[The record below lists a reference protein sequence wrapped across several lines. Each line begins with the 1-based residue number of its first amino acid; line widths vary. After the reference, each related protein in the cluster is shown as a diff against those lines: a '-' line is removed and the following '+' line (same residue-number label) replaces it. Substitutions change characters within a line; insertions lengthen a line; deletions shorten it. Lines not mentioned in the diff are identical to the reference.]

1 LINFDL
7 SVRRRFK
14 VRDQKKLRDDL
25 KEKIQLLV
33 FDILFL
39 VLLGFLVGVVASMT
53 GVGGGTFIVPAL
65 SIIYQFTSQE
75 AAGTSLAVIVFTSLA
90 STYAY
95 SRQKRIDYRVGAVS
109 AIATAPG
116 AVLGAYLT
124 TFVSS
129 STLGIIFSFFMIFLA
144 SSMLVEWHISLPK
157 IVKNPRLW
165 HRNFADSGGKVF
177 KYDVNILSA
186 FVLAFFGG
194 LSSGLLGI
202 GGGALIVPILH
213 LVGGIPMHLAVATS
227 MFIMV
232 FTSLAGVATHLQL
245 NNVRL
250 EYSAYI
256 VVGVVFGAQLGT
268 IIAKRVSG
276 NLLKRIFSII
286 LIIVSV
292 RLLLNFV

>member
-1 LINFDL
+1 
-7 SVRRRFK
+7 
-14 VRDQKKLRDDL
+14 
-25 KEKIQLLV
+25 LLV
-33 FDILFL
+33 FEILFL
-39 VLLGFLVGVVASMT
+39 VLLGFFVGVVASMT
-53 GVGGGTFIVPAL
+53 GVGGGSFIVPVL

-75 AAGTSLAVIVFTSLA
+75 AVGTSLAVIVFTSLA

-95 SRQKRIDYRVGAVS
+95 SGQKRIDYKVGAVS
-109 AIATAPG
+109 AITTVPG

-124 TFVSS
+124 SFVSS
-129 STLGIIFSFFMIFLA
+129 RLLGIIFSFFLIFVALG
-144 SSMLVEWHISLPK
+144 MLVEWHVSLPK

-165 HRNFADSGGKVF
+165 HRNLVDSGGKVF
-177 KYDVNILSA
+177 EYDVNILSA

-213 LVGGIPMHLAVATS
+213 LVAGIPMHVAVATS

-250 EYSAYI
+250 EHSVYI
-256 VVGVVFGAQLGT
+256 AIGVVFGAQLGT
-268 IIAKRVSG
+268 IIARRVSG
-276 NLLKRIFSII
+276 KLLRKIFSIV
-286 LIIVSV
+286 LIVVSV
-292 RLLLNFV
+292 RLLLEFV